1 MANLYSYYASNIE
14 MKLYYHLERVMLDE
28 TIEDF
33 VQFHKKD
40 PNYIAPTK
48 NVFKFEDVDSNTH
61 INNYIKVNAYIDFG
75 ENSIQFSINGNV
87 IYDFLFPFDTTH
99 FLYDE
104 FLSDRYSIFIAPMPI
119 KITENNIYYYD
130 GVEWVMCNK
139 VGTRVFYKDQI
150 KSLDDILKD
159 SINTRYRTKP
169 KFKNFCDTMFEYME
183 TYHYKD
189 KNMESMDNFI
199 MQTIG
204 VNQDILKDIF
214 EERLPLSCFIS
225 NIGYKNGESF
235 DVNGNKKEC
244 LLNALL
250 SPLIKLSPLFKETY
264 NEIILEVN
272 T

>member
-1 MANLYSYYASNIE
+1 MTNPYSYYSSNIK
-14 MKLYYHLERVMLDE
+14 MKQYYLLERVMLDE

-40 PNYIAPTK
+40 PNYKPPTK
-48 NVFKFEDVDSNTH
+48 NIFKFEDVDSNTH
-61 INNYIKVNAYIDFG
+61 INNFIKVNAYIDFG
-75 ENSIQFSINGNV
+75 DNSVQFSIGGEV
-87 IYDFLFPFDTTH
+87 IYDFYFPSDTTH

-104 FLSDRYSIFIAPMPI
+104 FLSDRYSTFIAPIPT
-119 KITENNIYYYD
+119 KIRGNSIYYYD
-130 GVEWVMCNK
+130 GEKWVMCNK

-150 KSLDDILKD
+150 KSIDDILKD
-159 SINTRYRTKP
+159 SIKPRYRTKP
-169 KFKNFCDTMFEYME
+169 KLKKFCDAMFEYMD
-183 TYHYKD
+183 TYHYND

-204 VNQDILKDIF
+204 INQDVLKDIF

-244 LLNALL
+244 FLNALL
-250 SPLIKLSPLFKETY
+250 APLIKLSPLFKETY
-264 NEIILEVN
+264 NEIILGD
-272 T
+272 